1 MPRSLGRL
9 LLGKL
14 FWITLVGVIWVAQAL
29 AQGGATGAIS
39 GTVVDPSGAVVAG
52 AEIRI
57 VNQDTGALTRTT
69 KTDADGSFTATLLP
83 VGNFTV
89 NVASPG
95 FQEG

>member
-14 FWITLVGVIWVAQAL
+14 LWISLAGVIWVVQAV

-39 GTVVDPSGAVVAG
+39 GTVLDPSGAVVPG

-57 VNQDTGALTRTT
+57 VRRPDPHDQD
-69 KTDADGSFTATLLP
+69 
-83 VGNFTV
+83 
-89 NVASPG
+89 
-95 FQEG
+95 